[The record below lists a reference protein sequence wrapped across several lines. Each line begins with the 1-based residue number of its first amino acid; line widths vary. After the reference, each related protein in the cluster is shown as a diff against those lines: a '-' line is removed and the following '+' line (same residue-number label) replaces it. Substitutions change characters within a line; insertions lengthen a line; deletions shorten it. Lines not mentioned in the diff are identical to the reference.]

1 MRSDAIRRMREMQKR
16 ALNAGHTP
24 PPPQREAPP
33 PAQRGGLGDM
43 LSSVLGQ
50 GQRGLFDLGGI
61 AIDEEKAMIAL
72 LIYILY
78 KQGSDIRLLLALG
91 YLLL

>member
-1 MRSDAIRRMREMQKR
+1 
-16 ALNAGHTP
+16 
-24 PPPQREAPP
+24 
-33 PAQRGGLGDM
+33 M